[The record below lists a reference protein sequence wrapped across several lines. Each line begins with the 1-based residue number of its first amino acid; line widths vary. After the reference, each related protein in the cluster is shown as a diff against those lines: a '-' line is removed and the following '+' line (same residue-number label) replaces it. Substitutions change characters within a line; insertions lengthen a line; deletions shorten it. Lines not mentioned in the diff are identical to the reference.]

1 MATNQHIDPFDLKK
15 CIFERFHNL
24 ILMKF
29 HFLSL
34 LLFLLS
40 IQVIGQHNSTYQ
52 NPLDIPIALSGTFA
66 EIRSSHFHAGID
78 IKTMG
83 RQGLPVKAV
92 SNGRVSRIRISTS
105 GYGKVIYIDHPDFK
119 TSVYA
124 HLKKFSPKIEK
135 YIKAVQYEKESYV
148 VQKFPRKDALI
159 VEAGEV
165 IGYSGNTGGSFGPHL
180 HFEIRD
186 SKNQH
191 PLNPLLF
198 DLNVDDNLRPQLQKL
213 FLYNENPDNVI
224 FKTKNASLERVNDSV
239 YKTPILFASGRLGLG
254 IQMFDRQDLSYNKN
268 GIYSIAVNVNGKP
281 TFKYKFDEIDFN
293 DSKYINLIIDY
304 KNFKENRYR
313 IQKLFRPKT
322 AKFSFMDPALDR
334 GFFNLE
340 EGKSYQ
346 VLIEVS
352 DFSGN
357 TSYVE
362 TYVVGQK
369 QKTKIEPSK
378 GNNINPE
385 LDYIFEFHPNEIYIP
400 KNTFFNP
407 IQLEIQTHS
416 DGIKIG
422 PDIHPFKGAYELSF
436 KTDLKD
442 SLKMKKSFIALK
454 ENDNLTYLPTENK
467 NGKLTVK
474 LKKFGD
480 FVIASDLT
488 PPSIKAVNF
497 KNDQWLSG
505 FKFLKIKIDDDF
517 SGIKS
522 YRGTING
529 KWILFE
535 YEPKQKLLTYDFSDL
550 TFETEKHEL
559 EIVVEDNVGNKT
571 LFSAL
576 FLRK

>member
-1 MATNQHIDPFDLKK
+1 MNFY
-15 CIFERFHNL
+15 
-24 ILMKF
+24 
-29 HFLSL
+29 FLNL

-40 IQVIGQHNSTYQ
+40 IQVIGQHNPTYE
-52 NPLDIPIALSGTFA
+52 NPLDIPLALSGTFA
-66 EIRSSHFHAGID
+66 EIRSTHFHAGID
-78 IKTMG
+78 IKTKG

-92 SNGRVSRIRISTS
+92 SNGHVSRIRIATS
-105 GYGKVIYIDHPDFK
+105 GYGKAIYIDHPDFK

-124 HLKKFSPKIEK
+124 HLKKFSSKIEK
-135 YIKAVQYEKESYV
+135 YIKAAQYEKESYI
-148 VQKFPRKDALI
+148 VQKFPRKDALL
-159 VEAGEV
+159 VETGEV
-165 IGYSGNTGGSFGPHL
+165 IGYSGNTGDSFGPHL

-198 DLNVDDNLRPQLQKL
+198 DFNVKDNLRPQLQRF
-213 FLYNENPDNVI
+213 FLYNENRNDVI
-224 FKTKNASLERVNDSV
+224 FKTKSANLERVNDSV
-239 YKTPILFASGRLGLG
+239 YKTPILYASGRLGVG

-268 GIYSIAVNVNGKP
+268 GIYSMVVNVNGKP
-281 TFKYKFDEIDFN
+281 TFKYKFDEIDYN
-293 DSKYINLIIDY
+293 DSKYISLIIDY
-304 KNFKENRYR
+304 KNFKENQYR

-322 AKFSFMDPALDR
+322 AKFSFMDTALER
-334 GFFNLE
+334 GFFSIE
-340 EGKSYQ
+340 VGKSYQ

-362 TYVVGQK
+362 MYLVGQK
-369 QKTKIEPSK
+369 EEKKIEPAK
-378 GNNINPE
+378 VDNINPE

-407 IQLEIQTHS
+407 IQLKIQPHS

-422 PDIHPFKGAYELSF
+422 PDIHPFKGAFELSF
-436 KTDLKD
+436 TTELKD

-454 ENDNLTYLPTENK
+454 EKDNLTYLPTENK

-474 LKKFGD
+474 SKKFGD

-488 PPSIKAVNF
+488 PPSIKSVNF
-497 KNDQWLSG
+497 INDQWLSG

-522 YRGTING
+522 YRGAING
-529 KWILFE
+529 KWVLFE

-571 LFSAL
+571 LFKTL
-576 FLRK
+576 FFRK

>member
-1 MATNQHIDPFDLKK
+1 
-15 CIFERFHNL
+15 
-24 ILMKF
+24 
-29 HFLSL
+29 
-34 LLFLLS
+34 
-40 IQVIGQHNSTYQ
+40 
-52 NPLDIPIALSGTFA
+52 LDIPIALSGTFA

-92 SNGRVSRIRISTS
+92 SNGRVSRIRIATS
-105 GYGKVIYIDHPDFK
+105 GYGKAIYIDHPDFK

-135 YIKAVQYEKESYV
+135 YIKAEQYEKESYV
-148 VQKFPRKDALI
+148 VQKFPRKDALL

-198 DLNVDDNLRPQLQKL
+198 DFKVEDNLRPQLQRL
-213 FLYNENPDNVI
+213 FLYNEDRNGVV

-239 YKTPILFASGRLGLG
+239 YKTPILSASDRVGVG
-254 IQMFDRQDLSYNKN
+254 IQMFDRQNLSSNKN
-268 GIYSIAVNVNGKP
+268 GIYSMAVNVNGKP

-293 DSKYINLIIDY
+293 DSKYISLIIDY

-322 AKFSFMDPALDR
+322 AKFSFMDPTLDR

-369 QKTKIEPSK
+369 QKIKIEPSK

-407 IQLEIQTHS
+407 IQLEIQKRS

-422 PDIHPFKGAYELSF
+422 PDIHPFKGAFELSF
-436 KTDLKD
+436 KTELMD
-442 SLKMKKSFIALK
+442 SLKMKKSFVALK
-454 ENDNLTYLPTENK
+454 EKDNLTYLPTENK

-474 LKKFGD
+474 SKMFGD

-497 KNDQWLSG
+497 RNDQWLSG

-529 KWILFE
+529 KWVLFE

-571 LFSAL
+571 LFRA
-576 FLRK
+576 FFFKK

>member
-1 MATNQHIDPFDLKK
+1 MATTQHIDSFDLKK

-24 ILMKF
+24 ILMKI

-40 IQVIGQHNSTYQ
+40 IQVIGQHNSTYE
-52 NPLDIPIALSGTFA
+52 NPLDIPIVLSGTFA
-66 EIRSSHFHAGID
+66 EIRSSNFHAGID
-78 IKTMG
+78 IKTKG

-92 SNGRVSRIRISTS
+92 SNGRVSRIRVATS
-105 GYGKVIYIDHPDFK
+105 GYGKAIYIDHPDFK

-135 YIKAVQYEKESYV
+135 YIKAAQYEKESYT
-148 VQKFPRKDALI
+148 VQKFPRKDALL

-198 DLNVDDNLRPQLQKL
+198 DFNVKDNLRPQLQRF
-213 FLYNENPDNVI
+213 FLYNENRNDVI
-224 FKTKNASLERVNDSV
+224 FKTKSANLERVNDSV
-239 YKTPILFASGRLGLG
+239 YKTPILYASGRLGVG

-268 GIYSIAVNVNGKP
+268 GIYSMVVNVNGKS

-322 AKFSFMDPALDR
+322 AKFSFMDPALER

-352 DFSGN
+352 DFAGN

-362 TYVVGQK
+362 AYVVGQK
-369 QKTKIEPSK
+369 QKTKIEASK

-385 LDYIFEFHPNEIYIP
+385 LDYLFEFHPNELYIP

-422 PDIHPFKGAYELSF
+422 PDIHPFKGAFELSF
-436 KTDLKD
+436 KTELKD

-454 ENDNLTYLPTENK
+454 ERDNLTYLPTENK
-467 NGKLTVK
+467 NGKLIVK
-474 LKKFGD
+474 SKKFGD

-497 KNDQWLSG
+497 RNDQWLSG

-529 KWILFE
+529 KWVLFE

-550 TFETEKHEL
+550 TFDTEKHEL

-571 LFSAL
+571 LFKAL
-576 FLRK
+576 FFRK

>member
-1 MATNQHIDPFDLKK
+1 MNFY
-15 CIFERFHNL
+15 
-24 ILMKF
+24 
-29 HFLSL
+29 FLNL

-40 IQVIGQHNSTYQ
+40 IQVIGQHNPTYE
-52 NPLDIPIALSGTFA
+52 NPLDIPLALSGTFA
-66 EIRSSHFHAGID
+66 EIRSTHFHAGID
-78 IKTMG
+78 IKTKG

-92 SNGRVSRIRISTS
+92 SNGHVSRIRIATS
-105 GYGKVIYIDHPDFK
+105 GYGKAIYIDHPDFK

-124 HLKKFSPKIEK
+124 HLKKFSSKIEK
-135 YIKAVQYEKESYV
+135 YIKAAQYEKESYI
-148 VQKFPRKDALI
+148 VQKFPRKDALL
-159 VEAGEV
+159 VETGEV
-165 IGYSGNTGGSFGPHL
+165 IGYSGNTGDSFGPHL

-198 DLNVDDNLRPQLQKL
+198 DFNVKDNLRPQLQRF
-213 FLYNENPDNVI
+213 FLYNENRNDVI
-224 FKTKNASLERVNDSV
+224 FKTKSANLERVNDSV
-239 YKTPILFASGRLGLG
+239 YKTPILYASGRLGVG

-268 GIYSIAVNVNGKP
+268 GIYSMVVNVNGKP
-281 TFKYKFDEIDFN
+281 TFKYKFDEIDYN
-293 DSKYINLIIDY
+293 DSKYISLIIDY
-304 KNFKENRYR
+304 KNFKENQYR
-313 IQKLFRPKT
+313 IQKLFRSKT
-322 AKFSFMDPALDR
+322 AKFSFIDTALER
-334 GFFNLE
+334 GFFNVE

-362 TYVVGQK
+362 MYLVGQK
-369 QKTKIEPSK
+369 EEKKIEPAK
-378 GNNINPE
+378 GDNINPE

-407 IQLEIQTHS
+407 IQLKIQPHS

-422 PDIHPFKGAYELSF
+422 PDIHPFKGAFELSF
-436 KTDLKD
+436 TTELKD

-454 ENDNLTYLPTENK
+454 EKDNLTYLPTENK

-474 LKKFGD
+474 SKKFGD

-488 PPSIKAVNF
+488 PPSIKSVNF
-497 KNDQWLSG
+497 INDQWLSG

-522 YRGTING
+522 YRGAING
-529 KWILFE
+529 KWVLFE

-571 LFSAL
+571 LFKTL
-576 FLRK
+576 FFRK

>member
-1 MATNQHIDPFDLKK
+1 MNFY
-15 CIFERFHNL
+15 
-24 ILMKF
+24 
-29 HFLSL
+29 FLNL

-40 IQVIGQHNSTYQ
+40 IQVIGQHNPTYE
-52 NPLDIPIALSGTFA
+52 NPLDIPLALSGTFA
-66 EIRSSHFHAGID
+66 EIRSTHFHAGID
-78 IKTMG
+78 IKTKG

-92 SNGRVSRIRISTS
+92 SNGHVSRIRIATS
-105 GYGKVIYIDHPDFK
+105 GYGKAIYIDHPDFK

-124 HLKKFSPKIEK
+124 HLKKFSSKIEK
-135 YIKAVQYEKESYV
+135 YIKAAQYEKESYI
-148 VQKFPRKDALI
+148 VQKFPRKDALL
-159 VEAGEV
+159 VETGEV
-165 IGYSGNTGGSFGPHL
+165 IGYTGNTGDSFGPHL

-198 DLNVDDNLRPQLQKL
+198 DFNVKDNLRPQLQRF
-213 FLYNENPDNVI
+213 FLYNENRNDVI
-224 FKTKNASLERVNDSV
+224 FKTKSANLERVNDSV
-239 YKTPILFASGRLGLG
+239 YKTPILYASGRLGVG

-268 GIYSIAVNVNGKP
+268 GIYSMVVNVNGKS
-281 TFKYKFDEIDFN
+281 TFKYKFDEIDYN
-293 DSKYINLIIDY
+293 DSKYISLIIDY
-304 KNFKENRYR
+304 KNFKENQYR

-322 AKFSFMDPALDR
+322 AKFSFIDTALER
-334 GFFNLE
+334 GFFNVE

-362 TYVVGQK
+362 MYLVGQK
-369 QKTKIEPSK
+369 EEKKIESAK
-378 GNNINPE
+378 GDNINPE

-407 IQLEIQTHS
+407 IQLKIQPHS

-422 PDIHPFKGAYELSF
+422 PDIHPFKGAFELSF
-436 KTDLKD
+436 TTELKD
-442 SLKMKKSFIALK
+442 SMKMKKSFIALK
-454 ENDNLTYLPTENK
+454 EKDNLTYLPTENK

-474 LKKFGD
+474 SKKFGD

-488 PPSIKAVNF
+488 PPSIKSVNF
-497 KNDQWLSG
+497 INDQWLSG

-522 YRGTING
+522 YRGAING
-529 KWILFE
+529 KWVLFE

-571 LFSAL
+571 LFKTL
-576 FLRK
+576 FFRK

>member
-1 MATNQHIDPFDLKK
+1 
-15 CIFERFHNL
+15 
-24 ILMKF
+24 MKF
-29 HFLSL
+29 HSLSL
-34 LLFLLS
+34 LLFLFS
-40 IQVIGQHNSTYQ
+40 IQVIGQHNSTYE
-52 NPLDIPIALSGTFA
+52 NPLDIPLALSGTFA

-78 IKTMG
+78 IKTKG

-92 SNGRVSRIRISTS
+92 SNGRVSRIRIATS
-105 GYGKVIYIDHPDFK
+105 GYGKAIYIDHPDFK

-135 YIKAVQYEKESYV
+135 YIKAAQYEKESYI
-148 VQKFPRKDALI
+148 VQKFPRKDALLI
-159 VEAGEV
+159 EAGEV

-198 DLNVDDNLRPQLQKL
+198 DFNVGDSLRPQLQRL
-213 FLYNENPDNVI
+213 FLYNEDRNDIV
-224 FKTKNASLERVNDSV
+224 FKTKNVSLERVNDSV
-239 YKTPILFASGRLGLG
+239 YKTPILFASDRVGVG

-268 GIYSIAVNVNGKP
+268 GIYSMVVNVNGKP
-281 TFKYKFDEIDFN
+281 TFKYKFDKIDFN
-293 DSKYINLIIDY
+293 DSKYISLIIDY

-322 AKFSFMDPALDR
+322 AKFSFMDSALDR

-407 IQLEIQTHS
+407 IQLEIETRS

-422 PDIHPFKGAYELSF
+422 PDIHPFKGAFELNF
-436 KTDLKD
+436 KTELKD

-454 ENDNLTYLPTENK
+454 EKDNLTYLPTEKKKRKNK
-467 NGKLTVK
+467 
-474 LKKFGD
+474 
-480 FVIASDLT
+480 
-488 PPSIKAVNF
+488 
-497 KNDQWLSG
+497 
-505 FKFLKIKIDDDF
+505 
-517 SGIKS
+517 
-522 YRGTING
+522 
-529 KWILFE
+529 
-535 YEPKQKLLTYDFSDL
+535 
-550 TFETEKHEL
+550 
-559 EIVVEDNVGNKT
+559 
-571 LFSAL
+571 
-576 FLRK
+576 

>member
-1 MATNQHIDPFDLKK
+1 MATTQHIDSFDLKK

-34 LLFLLS
+34 LLFILS
-40 IQVIGQHNSTYQ
+40 IQVIGQYNSTYE

-78 IKTMG
+78 IKTKG

-92 SNGRVSRIRISTS
+92 SNGRVSRIRVATS
-105 GYGKVIYIDHPDFK
+105 GYGKAIYIDHPDFK

-135 YIKAVQYEKESYV
+135 YIKAAQYEKESYT
-148 VQKFPRKDALI
+148 VQKFPRKDALL

-198 DLNVDDNLRPQLQKL
+198 DFKVEDNLRPQLQRL
-213 FLYNENPDNVI
+213 FLYEEGSNDVVI
-224 FKTKNASLERVNDSV
+224 KTKNVSLERVNDSL
-239 YKTPILFASGRLGLG
+239 YKTPLLFASGRVGVG

-268 GIYSIAVNVNGKP
+268 GIYSMAVNVNGKP
-281 TFKYKFDEIDFN
+281 TFQYKFDEIDFN
-293 DSKYINLIIDY
+293 DSKYISQIIDY

-313 IQKLFRPKT
+313 VQKLFRPKT
-322 AKFSFMDPALDR
+322 AKFSFMDPALEP

-352 DFSGN
+352 DFAGN
-357 TSYVE
+357 TAYVE
-362 TYVVGQK
+362 AYVVGQK
-369 QKTKIEPSK
+369 QKTKIEASK

-385 LDYIFEFHPNEIYIP
+385 LDYLFEFHPNEIYIP

-422 PDIHPFKGAYELSF
+422 PDIHPFKGAFELSF
-436 KTDLKD
+436 KTELKD

-454 ENDNLTYLPTENK
+454 ERDNLTYLPTENK

-474 LKKFGD
+474 SKKFGD

-497 KNDQWLSG
+497 RNDQWLSG

-529 KWILFE
+529 KWVLFE

-550 TFETEKHEL
+550 TFDTEKHEL

-571 LFSAL
+571 LFKAL
-576 FLRK
+576 FFRK

>member
-1 MATNQHIDPFDLKK
+1 
-15 CIFERFHNL
+15 
-24 ILMKF
+24 MKF

-40 IQVIGQHNSTYQ
+40 IQVIGQHNPIYE
-52 NPLDIPIALSGTFA
+52 NPLDIPLALSGTFA
-66 EIRSSHFHAGID
+66 EIRSTHFHAGID
-78 IKTMG
+78 IKTKG

-92 SNGRVSRIRISTS
+92 SNGRVSRIRIATS
-105 GYGKVIYIDHPDFK
+105 GYGKAIYIDHPDFK

-124 HLKKFSPKIEK
+124 HLKKFSSKIEK
-135 YIKAVQYEKESYV
+135 YIKAAQYEKESYI
-148 VQKFPRKDALI
+148 VQKFPRKDALL
-159 VEAGEV
+159 VETGEV
-165 IGYSGNTGGSFGPHL
+165 IGYSGNTGDSFGPHL

-198 DLNVDDNLRPQLQKL
+198 DINVKDNLRPQFQRF
-213 FLYNENPDNVI
+213 FLYNEDPNGVI
-224 FKTKNASLERVNDSV
+224 SKTKSANLERVNDSV
-239 YKTPILFASGRLGLG
+239 YKTPILYASGRLGVG

-268 GIYSIAVNVNGKP
+268 GIYSMVVNVNGKP

-293 DSKYINLIIDY
+293 DSKYIGLIIDY

-322 AKFSFMDPALDR
+322 AKFSFMDTALER
-334 GFFNLE
+334 GFFNIE

-346 VLIEVS
+346 VVIEVS
-352 DFSGN
+352 DLAGN
-357 TSYVE
+357 ISYVE
-362 TYVVGQK
+362 MYVVGQK
-369 QKTKIEPSK
+369 EKIKIETAK

-385 LDYIFEFHPNEIYIP
+385 LDYIFKFDLNEIYIP

-407 IQLEIQTHS
+407 IQLEIQTHN

-422 PDIHPFKGAYELSF
+422 PDIHPFKGAFELSF
-436 KTDLKD
+436 TTELKD

-454 ENDNLTYLPTENK
+454 EKDNLTYLPTENK

-474 LKKFGD
+474 SKKFGD
-480 FVIASDLT
+480 FVIASDIT
-488 PPSIKAVNF
+488 SPSIKAVNF
-497 KNDQWLSG
+497 RNNQWLSG

-522 YRGTING
+522 YRGTINE

-571 LFSAL
+571 LFKTL
-576 FLRK
+576 FFRK

>member
-1 MATNQHIDPFDLKK
+1 MN
-15 CIFERFHNL
+15 
-24 ILMKF
+24 F

-34 LLFLLS
+34 LIFLLS
-40 IQVIGQHNSTYQ
+40 IKIIGQYNPTYE
-52 NPLDIPIALSGTFA
+52 NPLDIPLALSGTFA

-78 IKTMG
+78 IKTKG
-83 RQGLPVKAV
+83 KQGLPVKAV
-92 SNGRVSRIRISTS
+92 SNGRVSRIRIATS
-105 GYGKVIYIDHPDFK
+105 GYGKAIYIDHPDFK

-124 HLKKFSPKIEK
+124 HLKKFSSKIEK
-135 YIKAVQYEKESYV
+135 YIKAAQYEKESYI
-148 VQKFPRKDALI
+148 VQKFPRKDALL
-159 VEAGEV
+159 VEIGEV
-165 IGYSGNTGGSFGPHL
+165 IGYSGNTGDSFGPHL

-198 DLNVDDNLRPQLQKL
+198 DFNVKDNLRPQLQRF
-213 FLYNENPDNVI
+213 FLYNEDRNDVI
-224 FKTKNASLERVNDSV
+224 FKTKSANLERVNDSV
-239 YKTPILFASGRLGLG
+239 YKTPILYASGRLGVG

-268 GIYSIAVNVNGKP
+268 GIYSMVVNVNGKL

-293 DSKYINLIIDY
+293 DSKYISLIIDY
-304 KNFKENRYR
+304 KNFKENQYR

-322 AKFSFMDPALDR
+322 AKFSFMDNALER
-334 GFFNLE
+334 GFFNVE

-352 DFSGN
+352 DYSGN

-362 TYVVGQK
+362 MYVVGQK
-369 QKTKIEPSK
+369 EEKKIEPAK
-378 GNNINPE
+378 GVNINPE

-407 IQLEIQTHS
+407 IQLKIQPHS

-422 PDIHPFKGAYELSF
+422 PDIHPFKGAFELSF
-436 KTDLKD
+436 TTELRD
-442 SLKMKKSFIALK
+442 SLKIKKSFIALK
-454 ENDNLTYLPTENK
+454 EKDNLTYLPTENK

-474 LKKFGD
+474 SKKFGD

-488 PPSIKAVNF
+488 PPSIKSVNF
-497 KNDQWLSG
+497 RKDQWLSD
-505 FKFLKIKIDDDF
+505 FKFLKLKIDDDF

-522 YRGTING
+522 YRGAING

-571 LFSAL
+571 LFKTL
-576 FLRK
+576 FFRK

>member
-1 MATNQHIDPFDLKK
+1 MNFY
-15 CIFERFHNL
+15 
-24 ILMKF
+24 
-29 HFLSL
+29 FLNL

-40 IQVIGQHNSTYQ
+40 IQVIGQHNPTYE
-52 NPLDIPIALSGTFA
+52 NPLDIPLALSGTFA
-66 EIRSSHFHAGID
+66 EIRSTHFHAGID
-78 IKTMG
+78 IKTKG

-92 SNGRVSRIRISTS
+92 SNGHVSRIRIATS
-105 GYGKVIYIDHPDFK
+105 GYGKAIYIDHPDFK

-124 HLKKFSPKIEK
+124 HLKKFSSKIEK
-135 YIKAVQYEKESYV
+135 YIKAAQYEKESYI
-148 VQKFPRKDALI
+148 VQKFPRKDALL
-159 VEAGEV
+159 VETGEV
-165 IGYSGNTGGSFGPHL
+165 IGYSGNTGDSFGPHL

-198 DLNVDDNLRPQLQKL
+198 DFNVKDNLRPQLQRF
-213 FLYNENPDNVI
+213 FLYNENRNDVI
-224 FKTKNASLERVNDSV
+224 FKTKSANLERVNDSV
-239 YKTPILFASGRLGLG
+239 YKTPILYASGRLGVG

-268 GIYSIAVNVNGKP
+268 GIYSMVVNVNGKP
-281 TFKYKFDEIDFN
+281 TFKYKFDEIDYN
-293 DSKYINLIIDY
+293 DSKYISLIIDY
-304 KNFKENRYR
+304 KNFKENQYR

-322 AKFSFMDPALDR
+322 AKFSFIDTALER
-334 GFFNLE
+334 GFFNVE

-362 TYVVGQK
+362 MYLVGQK
-369 QKTKIEPSK
+369 EEKKIEPAK
-378 GNNINPE
+378 VDNINPE

-407 IQLEIQTHS
+407 IQLKIQPHS

-422 PDIHPFKGAYELSF
+422 PDIHPFKGAFELSF
-436 KTDLKD
+436 TTELKD

-454 ENDNLTYLPTENK
+454 EKDNLTYLPTENK

-474 LKKFGD
+474 SKKFGD

-488 PPSIKAVNF
+488 PPSIKSVNF
-497 KNDQWLSG
+497 INDQWLSG

-522 YRGTING
+522 YRGAING
-529 KWILFE
+529 KWVLFE

-571 LFSAL
+571 LFKTL
-576 FLRK
+576 FFRK

>member
-1 MATNQHIDPFDLKK
+1 
-15 CIFERFHNL
+15 
-24 ILMKF
+24 MKF

-40 IQVIGQHNSTYQ
+40 IQVIGQHNSTYKI
-52 NPLDIPIALSGTFA
+52 PLDIPIALSGTFA

-92 SNGRVSRIRISTS
+92 SNGRVSRIRIATS
-105 GYGKVIYIDHPDFK
+105 GYGKAIYIDHPDFK

-135 YIKAVQYEKESYV
+135 YIKAEQYEKESYV
-148 VQKFPRKDALI
+148 VQKFPRKDTLL

-198 DLNVDDNLRPQLQKL
+198 DFKVEDNLRPQLQRL
-213 FLYNENPDNVI
+213 FLYNEDRNGVV

-239 YKTPILFASGRLGLG
+239 YKTPILSASDRVGVG
-254 IQMFDRQDLSYNKN
+254 IQMFDRQNLSSNKN
-268 GIYSIAVNVNGKP
+268 GIYSMAVNVNGKP

-293 DSKYINLIIDY
+293 DSKYISLIIDY

-322 AKFSFMDPALDR
+322 AKFSFMDPTLDR

-369 QKTKIEPSK
+369 QKIKIEPSK

-407 IQLEIQTHS
+407 IQLEIQKRS

-422 PDIHPFKGAYELSF
+422 PDIHPFKGAFELSF
-436 KTDLKD
+436 KTELMD
-442 SLKMKKSFIALK
+442 SLKMKKSFVALK
-454 ENDNLTYLPTENK
+454 EKDNLTYLPTENK

-474 LKKFGD
+474 SKMFGD

-497 KNDQWLSG
+497 RNDQWLSG

-529 KWILFE
+529 KWVLFE

-571 LFSAL
+571 LFRA
-576 FLRK
+576 FFFKK

>member
-474 LKKFGD
+474 LKNFGD

-576 FLRK
+576 FFRK

>member
-239 YKTPILFASGRLGLG
+239 YKAPILFASGRLGLG

-576 FLRK
+576 FFRK

>member
-1 MATNQHIDPFDLKK
+1 MATTQHIDPFDLKK

-40 IQVIGQHNSTYQ
+40 IQVIGQHNSTYE

-66 EIRSSHFHAGID
+66 EIRSSHFHAGLD

-92 SNGRVSRIRISTS
+92 SNGRVSRIRIATS
-105 GYGKVIYIDHPDFK
+105 GYGKAIYIDHPDFK

-135 YIKAVQYEKESYV
+135 YIKAAQYEKESYV
-148 VQKFPRKDALI
+148 VQKFPRKDALL
-159 VEAGEV
+159 VEIGEV
-165 IGYSGNTGGSFGPHL
+165 IGYSGNTGDSFGPHL

-198 DLNVDDNLRPQLQKL
+198 DFNVKDNLRPQLQRF
-213 FLYNENPDNVI
+213 FLYNEDRNDVI
-224 FKTKNASLERVNDSV
+224 FKTKSANLERVNDSV
-239 YKTPILFASGRLGLG
+239 YKTPILYASGRLGVG

-268 GIYSIAVNVNGKP
+268 GIYSMAVNVNGKP

-293 DSKYINLIIDY
+293 DSKYISLIIDY
-304 KNFKENRYR
+304 KNFKENQYR

-322 AKFSFMDPALDR
+322 AKFSFMDTALER
-334 GFFNLE
+334 GFFNVE

-422 PDIHPFKGAYELSF
+422 PDIHPFKGAFELSF

-454 ENDNLTYLPTENK
+454 EKDNLTYLPTENK
-467 NGKLTVK
+467 KGNLTVK
-474 LKKFGD
+474 SKKFGD

-488 PPSIKAVNF
+488 PPSVKAVNF
-497 KNDQWLSG
+497 RNDQWLNG

-529 KWILFE
+529 KWVLFE

-571 LFSAL
+571 LFKTL
-576 FLRK
+576 FFRK